1 MAIGDVV
8 NQIFAGAATR
18 QPASGDGER
27 CTLLK
32 TSGNYSEGNMP
43 SLYDGST
50 NVVLGTNASGNH
62 MALGTYTDPT
72 TLMVTNNVY
81 INKAA
86 DGSSD
91 VIYSGIQ
98 IDD

>member
-8 NQIFAGAATR
+8 NQIFSGVATR
-18 QPASGDGER
+18 QPSAGDCER
-27 CTLLK
+27 CTVLK
-32 TSGNYSEGNMP
+32 TNGNYQDNYMP

-50 NVVLGTNASGNH
+50 NVVLGTNSSSNNI
-62 MALGTYTDPT
+62 ALGTYTSPT

-81 INKAA
+81 INKTG
-86 DGSSD
+86 DGDRD

>member
-27 CTLLK
+27 CMLLK
-32 TSGNYSEGNMP
+32 TSGGYSDGNMP
-43 SLYDGST
+43 SMYDGST
-50 NVVLGTNASGNH
+50 NVNLGTNASGNH
-62 MALGTYTDPT
+62 MALGTFTDPT
-72 TLMVTNNVY
+72 TLRVTNSVY
-81 INKAA
+81 INKAG
-86 DGSSD
+86 DGDRD

>member
-8 NQIFAGAATR
+8 NQIFSGIATR

-32 TSGNYSEGNMP
+32 TSGGYSDGNMP
-43 SLYDGST
+43 SMYDGST
-50 NVVLGTNASGNH
+50 NVNLGTNASSNH

-72 TLMVTNNVY
+72 TLIVTSVVY
-81 INKAA
+81 INKAG
-86 DGSSD
+86 DGDRD